1 MLPADAI
8 AMLNVTYEIDTG
20 GEHGPA
26 RDIEIFDP
34 ERDHRACGEEG
45 MKFVGRTIELQNST
59 VGEPEPYQVIGLP
72 GDRHTN
78 DIPEERNSFVQP
90 ITPDSNEADLQHRH

>member
-8 AMLNVTYEIDTG
+8 GMLNVTYEIDTG

-26 RDIEIFDP
+26 RGIEVFDP

-45 MKFVGRTIELQNST
+45 MKFVGRTIKLQNST
-59 VGEPEPYQVIGLP
+59 VGEPERYQVIGLP
-72 GDRHTN
+72 SDRHTN
-78 DIPEERNSFVQP
+78 EISE
-90 ITPDSNEADLQHRH
+90 

>member
-8 AMLNVTYEIDTG
+8 GTLNVAYEIDTG

-34 ERDHRACGEEG
+34 ERNLEWLREISPRSFPRRRDHCRGASFQRC
-45 MKFVGRTIELQNST
+45 KAPNPHLPRRPWQTNRKTI
-59 VGEPEPYQVIGLP
+59 
-72 GDRHTN
+72 
-78 DIPEERNSFVQP
+78 
-90 ITPDSNEADLQHRH
+90 HRCRSGQG